1 MLVLYTDT
9 DTDITPKL
17 AAEYGYKHLISMP
30 YSVDGKTVYPY
41 EDSDEFDFHAFYDTL
56 RAGALPTTSAISELK
71 YEEYFEPEFAA
82 GNDILYVHFSR
93 AMTAT
98 FDAMDKAVERL
109 KAKYPERKFYE
120 IDTMGITICSF
131 NLCLEI
137 GDLYKAGK
145 TAEEIVAWANEE
157 VLHFGTY
164 FIADD
169 LKFFRRSG
177 RVSGLK
183 ATMGT
188 LLGVRPL
195 IYMSPEGKM
204 VSLDSVR
211 GRRKAIEKL
220 ADLIVER
227 GEKVEEHRVVIG
239 NTDAPELVA
248 EMREVLKERFGDKLN
263 LVEVVTNP
271 TAGSHCGP
279 NGLGLSFR
287 VSSR

>member
-1 MLVLYTDT
+1 MATKKK
-9 DTDITPKL
+9 P
-17 AAEYGYKHLISMP
+17 E
-30 YSVDGKTVYPY
+30 
-41 EDSDEFDFHAFYDTL
+41 E
-56 RAGALPTTSAISELK
+56 ISE
-71 YEEYFEPEFAA
+71 E
-82 GNDILYVHFSR
+82 
-93 AMTAT
+93 
-98 FDAMDKAVERL
+98 AVE
-109 KAKYPERKFYE
+109 E
-120 IDTMGITICSF
+120 
-131 NLCLEI
+131 
-137 GDLYKAGK
+137 

-220 ADLIVER
+220 ADLITER

-248 EMREVLKERFGDKLN
+248 EMREVLKERFGDQLN

-279 NGLGLSFR
+279 NGLGLCFR